1 MFVIFRNMKTHNL
14 MKIQLSALPPYVCGA
29 MLALLALGSPDLAA
43 GSGNES
49 PQVPSETQILAA
61 IKAQTMSEARGIGVA
76 SVASLLDQELMQR
89 DEIIKE
95 LLTIFNDPKSAD
107 SVRAFAAYRLGV
119 LRAAEAAVSLAG
131 RITFKLIVAGSLHV
145 QESPWWNDPAASAL
159 IAIGVPAIPAVIQ
172 NLAESNDEAIRSKSR
187 QVLIG
192 IEGGDKDIT
201 ALRLQKALNAE
212 KNVPKRERLQKAL
225 EELAK

>member
-119 LRAAEAAVSLAG
+119 LRAAEAAESLAG

>member
-61 IKAQTMSEARGIGVA
+61 IKAQTTSEARGIGVA

-119 LRAAEAAVSLAG
+119 LRAAEAAESLAG